1 MKTATLAS
9 RAALASC
16 AAALAACGGSSGGGG
31 PVPAAT
37 GGPLYTSAASATRG
51 TLQLAL
57 DAVNIDEF
65 YARFL
70 RPGVGTVLT
79 RPGPASKPVCHHSAS
94 PATSPA
100 TASSSTGS
108 IETVVYYP
116 AGDANCSQSP
126 TRILVWAYG
135 GGAGAAPVANGY
147 QLSYAPPGD
156 PTSRPGVLAEFE
168 QFTAVLYDTGDGH
181 TSLDLSDAQ
190 QTGAEAASEPAFP
203 QTPPAPGPFPATFPI
218 NLPAPSPGNVGTY
231 FAADEAGPAASQ
243 AGIRYG
249 GTFTNPYANLQ
260 SIVLGTTDV
269 FAVRS
274 SRPDAAGR
282 VTLSWTGTQ
291 PYYSLDPAADS
302 PNQSVPFPLGQS
314 NVTWPPTVLGV
325 LGAQTSLLNFPA
337 LPSGTATYGA
347 DGSLIACAHTVT
359 DGANGVSATAT
370 CGKGGREIDLVVTD
384 VHRSAPATKPS
395 TIVIDPFGIGAGAGT
410 VGAGAIPT
418 YQIVSDGSE
427 DQIGAFSIARCLA
440 NDNVPCVSGS

>member
-1 MKTATLAS
+1 M
-9 RAALASC
+9 
-16 AAALAACGGSSGGGG
+16 
-31 PVPAAT
+31 
-37 GGPLYTSAASATRG
+37 
-51 TLQLAL
+51 
-57 DAVNIDEF
+57 
-65 YARFL
+65 
-70 RPGVGTVLT
+70 LT

-337 LPSGTATYGA
+337 LPSGTATDGA
-347 DGSLIACAHTVT
+347 DGPADRVRAY
-359 DGANGVSATAT
+359 GNGRRQRRFGYGDVRQG
-370 CGKGGREIDLVVTD
+370 GKGDRSRRDRRTPVGTGDETVDDRHRPVRHRGRGGHGRRGSDTD
-384 VHRSAPATKPS
+384 V
-395 TIVIDPFGIGAGAGT
+395 
-410 VGAGAIPT
+410 
-418 YQIVSDGSE
+418 SDRVRWQRRPNRGVL
-427 DQIGAFSIARCLA
+427 DRA
-440 NDNVPCVSGS
+440 VPCER